1 MANEDD
7 VKNVQEVFDTLIEKA
22 EIVQEMLDTLIGKAV
37 ELLKGD

>member
-22 EIVQEMLDTLIGKAV
+22 EIVQEMLDALIGKAV

>member
-7 VKNVQEVFDTLIEKA
+7 VKNVQEVFDTLIKKA